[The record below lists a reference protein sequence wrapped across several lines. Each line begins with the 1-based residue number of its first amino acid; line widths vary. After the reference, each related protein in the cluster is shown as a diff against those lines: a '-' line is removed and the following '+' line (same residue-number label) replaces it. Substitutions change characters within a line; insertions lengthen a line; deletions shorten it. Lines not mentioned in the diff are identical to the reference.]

1 MFFKDGGRSL
11 SHSHLPEFMLWS
23 MSNAEAQCCWN
34 DWQNILLQGCFSLEY
49 CAFNSPKA
57 AMVFKS
63 SPDIQQGSSISSLK
77 SPFSES
83 CQGHALLSEDTL
95 TLTTT
100 RQSSKR
106 GKYLDVTPHKQKKGV
121 GHQGIES
128 VEQSKVYLMW
138 FILLPPC
145 TGSSACDLSSVQNLT
160 PLSL

>member
-1 MFFKDGGRSL
+1 
-11 SHSHLPEFMLWS
+11 

-34 DWQNILLQGCFSLEY
+34 DWQNILLQGCFSLDY

-63 SPDIQQGSSISSLK
+63 SSDIQQGSSISSLK

-121 GHQGIES
+121 WTSGHRIG
-128 VEQSKVYLMW
+128 
-138 FILLPPC
+138 
-145 TGSSACDLSSVQNLT
+145 
-160 PLSL
+160 